1 MLTKKLTVTEACDPS
16 QNLGLGTLVMNHL
29 SAYFQAHGEILPCQG
44 LYERVLREVEKPLIL
59 ETLKMAKGNQMK
71 AAEILGIHRNTLRKK
86 MQDLVL

>member
-1 MLTKKLTVTEACDPS
+1 MAVAQECDPTLS
-16 QNLGLGTLVMNHL
+16 LGLGTLVMNHL
-29 SAYFQAHGEILPCQG
+29 NAYFQAHGEVLPCQG

-86 MQDLVL
+86 MQELVL